1 MGRKRIHSSAA
12 ERQKSYRDQARQ
24 TGGAAP
30 ILPPTRRPRQPS
42 RPARLAA
49 TEREIRVL
57 LDEYED
63 WLARLPESLQ
73 DSVQAQN
80 LTECIE
86 SLSSAADLLAEIT
99 PPRGFGKD

>member
-1 MGRKRIHSSAA
+1 MGRKRIHSNSA
-12 ERQKSYRDQARQ
+12 ERQRAYRDRARESI
-24 TGGAAP
+24 GAP
-30 ILPPTRRPRQPS
+30 ILPSTRRPRQPS

-49 TEREIRVL
+49 AEREIRL
-57 LDEYED
+57 LIDEYED

-73 DSVQAQN
+73 DSAQAQN